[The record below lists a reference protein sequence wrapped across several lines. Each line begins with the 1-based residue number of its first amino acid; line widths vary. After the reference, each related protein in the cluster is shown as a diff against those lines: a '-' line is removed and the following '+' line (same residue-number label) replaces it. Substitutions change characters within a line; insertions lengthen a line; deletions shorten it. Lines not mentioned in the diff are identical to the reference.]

1 MTCTKELLEDI
12 KSYKIS
18 KNIISEIYY
27 DKNKDLLQ
35 FEKNADKYWLYS
47 DLNLFA
53 KLNINSNFDLN
64 FNVGF
69 YKLAIR
75 YYMLNSGNTKK
86 IKNYKN
92 ILDNK
97 ININSSINLLLGLLT
112 SNERNYFI
120 KIRNYISYKII

>member
-1 MTCTKELLEDI
+1 MEYLDMYQIFKDI
-12 KSYKIS
+12 INYDNRDTI
-18 KNIISEIYY
+18 IYY

-97 ININSSINLLLGLLT
+97 ININSSINLLWGLLT